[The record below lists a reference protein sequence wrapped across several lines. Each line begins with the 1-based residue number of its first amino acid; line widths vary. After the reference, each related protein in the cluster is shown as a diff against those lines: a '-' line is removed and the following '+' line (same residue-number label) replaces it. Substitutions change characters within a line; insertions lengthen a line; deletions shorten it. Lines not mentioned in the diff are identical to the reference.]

1 MYKITLFGKLR
12 DFKHQDNFCVETDKE
27 LSVKKLKN
35 LICVY
40 LRDQNPNN
48 NEEIGPIIK
57 VSALSDNERILT
69 EDEIVNPGNISLLP
83 PVSGG

>member
-12 DFKHQDNFCVETDKE
+12 DLKHQDNFCVETDKE
-27 LSVKKLKN
+27 LTVKKLKN

-40 LRDQNPNN
+40 LCDQNPNN
-48 NEEIGPIIK
+48 NEEVGPIIK

>member
-1 MYKITLFGKLR
+1 MYKITLFGKLK
-12 DFKHQDNFCVETDKE
+12 DLKHQDNFYVETHKE
-27 LSVKKLKN
+27 LTVKKLKN
-35 LICVY
+35 LICAY
-40 LRDQNPNN
+40 LRDQNPDNN
-48 NEEIGPIIK
+48 MEIGPMIK

>member
-12 DFKHQDNFCVETDKE
+12 DLKHQDNFCVETDKE
-27 LSVKKLKN
+27 LTVKKLKN

-48 NEEIGPIIK
+48 NEEIGR
-57 VSALSDNERILT
+57 RISKIAILFK
-69 EDEIVNPGNISLLP
+69 
-83 PVSGG
+83 

>member
-48 NEEIGPIIK
+48 NEEIGPIWVLNILVDQIK
-57 VSALSDNERILT
+57 PIDNKKPQHLFDHLYRPLAKM
-69 EDEIVNPGNISLLP
+69 
-83 PVSGG
+83 